1 VLRTKLLLVTVR
13 GKLYSR
19 ASYMVYTQA
28 DWLIATWSSSYFHTD
43 CIHYVQ
49 GLGFRVYLGFRVQG
63 LLFMI
68 YYL

>member
-1 VLRTKLLLVTVR
+1 
-13 GKLYSR
+13 
-19 ASYMVYTQA
+19 MVYTQA